1 MIPFTL
7 LPNATDYSL
16 LKIKPDAENNSTGL
30 SVVYKILADT
40 PRKRLPVF
48 KPQQAAAATVFR
60 LLGLQAIPV
69 CKANTRFMQATLNPG
84 NTSADELRA
93 NGFDAAAQTI
103 KCVQQFAKNN
113 EAVLQGETR
122 KNNVASYL
130 CDLNEDG
137 DDEDVIAFSKV
148 LNHKGLMVIYNT
160 NQTDAEEKFIML
172 DNNLAA
178 NNNTLQVVSGYDA
191 NGAVHVFNT
200 TVHGKKAAF
209 IKLYLKPLHLVVLKN
224 Y

>member
-7 LPNATDYSL
+7 LPNAKDYSL
-16 LKIKPDAENNSTGL
+16 LKIEPDADNNGTGL
-30 SVVYKILADT
+30 SVVYKVLADA
-40 PRKRLPVF
+40 PCKRLPIF
-48 KPQQAAAATVFR
+48 KPQQVAAAAVFR

-84 NTSADELRA
+84 NTSADELPA
-93 NGFDAAAQTI
+93 NGFDAVEQTI
-103 KCVQQFAKNN
+103 KGVQQIAKNN
-113 EAVLQGETR
+113 EVVLHGETR

-137 DDEDVIAFSKV
+137 DDENVIAFSKV
-148 LNHKGLMVIYNT
+148 LNNKGLMVVYNT
-160 NQTDAEEKFIML
+160 NETDAEEKFIML
-172 DNNLAA
+172 DNNIVAA
-178 NNNTLQVVSGYDA
+178 NKTLQVVSGYDA
-191 NGAVHVFNT
+191 NGAVHISNT
-200 TVHGKKAAF
+200 TVQGKNAAF